1 MPSTD
6 YGNLEKIHESKR
18 TIVYRAR
25 LVADGRRVVL
35 KTLRGPYPAPELAAR
50 FRRELE
56 ATRRARGPG
65 AIEALGLDTFGDTVA
80 IVLEDFGGTSLATD
94 WTARRPSLEGQLR
107 LAARIVDALARV
119 HERDLVH
126 KDVNPSNVV
135 WNDATGEV
143 KLIDFGISATR
154 PRSNVPLTG
163 TNAIEGTLHYI
174 APEQTGRMNR
184 ALDYRADFYSL
195 GATLYELLT
204 GRTPFSGDDPI
215 ELVHAHIARVPI
227 APHELAGIPRAL
239 SDVVMRLLAKNA
251 EDRYQSAFGIRA
263 DLLECAEQL
272 AKTGRI
278 EPFPL
283 GRFDVVERLQIPQRL
298 YGRDADTKALREA
311 FDRVAAGAF
320 EVVVVT
326 GYSGIGKTSL
336 VHEIHPAITA
346 RGGHLVSG
354 KFDQLERNVPYASLI
369 QAFSQRLRQVLGES
383 DAEVARWRTRLAQAV
398 GDQGRVL
405 TDVVPELEH
414 LIGPQAPAEALPPAE
429 AENRF
434 HFAFRAFARALA
446 SVEHPLVLFLDDLQ
460 WADLPSIKLLE
471 RLAADADT
479 THLLILGAYRDNEVG
494 PAHPLQL
501 ALETIAKQRPL
512 STIVLG
518 PLTREDVRALVADAL
533 HRRAPE
539 TASLADACFA
549 KTGGNPFFVT
559 QLFESL
565 HEARILK
572 LDLEAGRW
580 RWDVAEVQA
589 YGVSDDVV
597 AFMTHKIRRLGP
609 EAQAALQLAAC
620 IGATFDLAT
629 LAVVQERTPEEAA
642 AQIAE
647 AVALGLVLPLDETSS
662 TTAETARFAFLH
674 DRVQQAAYATLD
686 DARRTELDLAIGRL
700 LLTHG
705 SPSDVDDRL
714 FEIVDHLDRGLSL
727 ITSPG
732 ERDRVADLNL
742 RAGMRAKR
750 SAAYQPALAYL
761 SAAMRLTDAASWT
774 RRYDRTLALYVEA
787 AEAAYLA
794 GDYAQ
799 LDTAIETVT
808 THARTALDRARVL
821 AVRVNAKSARNDLV
835 GALATGLEALRL
847 LGIELPERPTQVSVL
862 RELVRTKL
870 TLAGKST
877 DRLAAM
883 PAMSDETGRTAMK
896 LMLSLISAAYYAR
909 PLLLPLLAFRMV
921 TTTVKRGLA
930 PESSYGM
937 AVYGLVLCSLNELD
951 AGYAYGKLALRFAER
966 ADDRRAQNR
975 ARHVFNAHI
984 RFWKE
989 PLRRSAAEL
998 RDVFQVGVANGDLEY
1013 GAFGAFMSCTLRLLA
1028 GDDLG
1033 ELAVDAERYGAA
1045 IRAIGQETSGYTHAI
1060 TRQVIANL
1068 ASDVDEPTLLAG
1080 PAYDERRMLAAHLR
1094 AKDRTNIFVANCAK
1108 TMLGVFF
1115 GRPDRAHEAAK
1126 ANRAYMDGGA
1136 STAYVPVFVYHAAL
1150 AELGVANALPMVER
1164 QVSILRARRGLF
1176 DLRRWAKHAPPNVEH
1191 RVLLVE
1197 AELARVLGDDVSAMR
1212 AYDAA
1217 IEAARA
1223 SRATGDEALAN
1234 ELAGRFHLARGRRA
1248 VARTYLQQALWVYR
1262 RWGADGKARALER
1275 EHGDLARTGEP
1286 ASSSPLATTTS
1297 STEARSEALDLGS
1310 VIKASQALSGEI
1322 ELPRVLRRLITI
1334 AVENAGATRGLLI
1347 LDHDGAWLVDAELA
1361 APGGEPLVAQGA
1373 PLGEGTSVARSV
1385 VAYVVRT
1392 REALVLDDA
1401 SRVEPFASDPYVI
1414 ARRPKSVLC
1423 APLLNQGR
1431 LQGLLYLENA
1441 VAAGAFTAGRIEVL
1455 RMLSAQAA
1463 ISLEN
1468 AGLYTHLEK
1477 ALKAQI
1483 RLTEAHRRFVPNEFL
1498 QSLGRASIVDVE
1510 LGDCVEKEMSVLFS
1524 DIRGFTPLVEGM
1536 SPERNIRFINTY
1548 LSYMEPEILRH
1559 GGFVEGYI
1567 GDAIMALFDGSA
1579 DGAVHGGVDMLRA
1592 LARLNERRAVA
1603 GEPPMRVGIGVNT
1616 GMLTM
1621 GTIGGSTRIKC
1632 GVIGDS
1638 VNLAARVESV
1648 TKVYRVPFLV
1658 SDATVARLSPASRF
1672 CLREVDRVRVVGRE
1686 APVVLHEVYDAD
1698 PPALR
1703 EAKQI
1708 AEHDWSEALR
1718 RYHARDFRGALAAL
1732 SECARVLPE
1741 DPVVARHVERCRR
1754 YLDVDP
1760 GPAWT
1765 GVETLDEK

>member
-1 MPSTD
+1 MPSTN
-6 YGNLEKIHESKR
+6 YGNLEKIHEGKR

-25 LVADGRRVVL
+25 RTSDGRRVVL
-35 KTLRGPYPAPELAAR
+35 KTLRGPYPPPEQATR
-50 FRRELE
+50 FRRELDT
-56 ATRRARGPG
+56 TRGANGPG
-65 AIEALGLDTFGDTVA
+65 AIEVLAFDTLGDTVA
-80 IVLEDFGGTSLATD
+80 IVLEDFGGTSLATS
-94 WTARRPSLEGQLR
+94 WAARKPSLEGQLR
-107 LAARIVDALARV
+107 LAARIVDALAHV
-119 HERDLVH
+119 HERNVVH

-143 KLIDFGISATR
+143 KLIDFGISAR
-154 PRSNVPLTG
+154 RSRSNVALSG
-163 TNAIEGTLHYI
+163 TNAIEGTLSYI

-204 GRTPFSGDDPI
+204 GRTPFSATDPL
-215 ELVHAHIARVPI
+215 ELVHAHIARVPVPPHEI
-227 APHELAGIPRAL
+227 APDVPRAV
-239 SDVVMRLLAKNA
+239 SDVVMKLLAKNA
-251 EDRYQSAFGIRA
+251 EDRYQSAFGVRA
-263 DLLECAEQL
+263 DLLECADQL
-272 AKTGRI
+272 ARTGQVT
-278 EPFPL
+278 PFPL
-283 GRFDVVERLQIPQRL
+283 ARYDVVERLQIPQKL
-298 YGRDADTKALREA
+298 YGRDAETKALRGA
-311 FDRVAAGAF
+311 FDRVADGAF
-320 EVVVVT
+320 EMVVVT

-346 RGGHLVSG
+346 GGGHLVSG

-369 QAFSQRLRQVLGES
+369 QALSQLLRQVLGES
-383 DAEVARWRTRLAQAV
+383 DAEVARWRARLVEAV
-398 GDQGRVL
+398 GAQGRVL

-414 LIGPQAPAEALPPAE
+414 LIGPQPPVEALPPVE

-434 HFAFRAFARALA
+434 HFAFRAFVRALA
-446 SVEHPLVLFLDDLQ
+446 SAEHPLVLFLDDLQ

-471 RLAADADT
+471 RLAADDET
-479 THLLILGAYRDNEVG
+479 THLLILGAYRENEVSA
-494 PAHPLQL
+494 AHPLQL
-501 ALETIAKQRPL
+501 ALESIARKRAL
-512 STIVLG
+512 STIVLA
-518 PLTREDVRALVADAL
+518 PLTRDDVRSLVADAL

-559 QLFESL
+559 QLLEGL
-565 HEARILK
+565 HESRLLK

-580 RWDVAEVQA
+580 RWDVADIQT

-597 AFMTHKIRRLGP
+597 AFMAQKIRRLGP
-609 EAQAALQLAAC
+609 EAQASLQLAAC

-629 LAVVQERTPEEAA
+629 LAVVQKRTPEEAA
-642 AQIAE
+642 AGLAE
-647 AVALGLVLPLDETSS
+647 AVVHGLVLALDETSS

-674 DRVQQAAYATLD
+674 DRVQQAAYSTMD
-686 DARRTELDLAIGRL
+686 DARRAELDVEIGRL
-700 LLTHG
+700 LLAHG
-705 SPSDVDDRL
+705 SPAEVDERL
-714 FEIVDHLDRGLSL
+714 FEIVDHLDRGLPL
-727 ITSPG
+727 ITSRD

-742 RAGMRAKR
+742 RAGMRAKQ

-761 SAAMRLTDAASWT
+761 SAAMRLTDGSSWA

-787 AEAAYLA
+787 AEAAYLG
-794 GDYAQ
+794 GDYARM
-799 LDTAIETVT
+799 DTAIETVT
-808 THARTALDRARVL
+808 ANARTPLDRARVL
-821 AVRVNAKSARNDLV
+821 AVRVNAKSAKNDLV
-835 GALATGLEALRL
+835 GALTTGLEALRL
-847 LGIELPERPTQVSVL
+847 LGIELPERPNQVSVV

-877 DRLAAM
+877 DRLAAL
-883 PAMSDETGRTAMK
+883 PIMSDETGRTAMK
-896 LMLSLISAAYYAR
+896 LMLSLISAAYYAV

-937 AVYGLVLCSLNELD
+937 AVYGLVLCSLNEID

-989 PLRRSAAEL
+989 PFRLSAAEL

-1028 GDDLG
+1028 GDDLA
-1033 ELAVDAERYGAA
+1033 ELGVETERYATA
-1045 IRAIGQETSGYTHAI
+1045 IRSIGQETSGITHAI
-1060 TRQVIANL
+1060 NRQVIANL
-1068 ASDVDEPTLLAG
+1068 VGEVADPTILAG
-1080 PAYDERRMLAAHLR
+1080 PAYDAARMRPAHER
-1094 AKDRTNIFVANCAK
+1094 AKDLTNLFVSYCAE

-1115 GRPDRAHEAAK
+1115 GRPDRAHAAAQ

-1136 STAYVPVFVYHAAL
+1136 STAYVPVFVFHAAL
-1150 AELGVANALPMVER
+1150 AELGVATELSIVER
-1164 QVSILRARRGLF
+1164 QVAILRARRGLR
-1176 DLRRWAKHAPPNVEH
+1176 DLRRWAKHCPANVEH

-1197 AELARVLGDDVSAMR
+1197 AELARVLGDDTAAMN
-1212 AYDAA
+1212 AYDGAIRAA
-1217 IEAARA
+1217 QA
-1223 SRATGDEALAN
+1223 SAATGDEALAN
-1234 ELAGRFHLARGRRA
+1234 ELAGRFHLARGSRA
-1248 VARTYLQQALWVYR
+1248 VARAYLQQALWVYR
-1262 RWGADGKARALER
+1262 RWGATGKARALEA
-1275 EHGDLARTGEP
+1275 EHGELARTTDPTTAVG
-1286 ASSSPLATTTS
+1286 LTTTS
-1297 STEARSEALDLGS
+1297 TSESRSESLDLDS
-1310 VIKASQALSGEI
+1310 VMKASQAISGEI

-1347 LDHDGAWLVDAELA
+1347 LDHDGTWLVDAELA
-1361 APGGEPLVAQGA
+1361 AQGEEPIVAQGT
-1373 PLGEGTSVARSV
+1373 PLGEGTNVARSV

-1401 SRVEPFASDPYVI
+1401 SRLEPFASDPYIV
-1414 ARRPKSVLC
+1414 ARKPKSVLC

-1431 LQGLLYLENA
+1431 LQGLLYLEND

-1455 RMLSAQAA
+1455 RLLSAQAA

-1498 QSLGRASIVDVE
+1498 QNLGRASIVDVE

-1536 SPERNIRFINTY
+1536 SPELNIRFINTY

-1567 GDAIMALFDGSA
+1567 GDAIMALFDGAA
-1579 DGAVHGGVDMLRA
+1579 DGAVRAGVDMLNA
-1592 LARLNERRAVA
+1592 LAKLNESRAAA
-1603 GEPPMRVGIGVNT
+1603 GEAPVEVGIGVNT
-1616 GMLTM
+1616 GLLTM
-1621 GTIGGSTRIKC
+1621 GTIGGSARIKC

-1638 VNLAARVESV
+1638 VNLASRVETL
-1648 TKVYRVPFLV
+1648 TKVYRVPLIV
-1658 SDATVARLSPASRF
+1658 SDATVARLSHPSSF
-1672 CLREVDRVRVVGRE
+1672 CLREIDRVRVVGRA
-1686 APVVLHEVYDAD
+1686 APVRLHEVYDAD

-1703 EAKQI
+1703 DAKRL
-1708 AEHDWSEALR
+1708 AEDDWNDALS
-1718 RYHARDFRGALAAL
+1718 RYYAGDFRGAMASLT
-1732 SECARVLPE
+1732 ECESVLPG
-1741 DPVVARHVERCRR
+1741 DTVVARRLARCRR
-1754 YLDVDP
+1754 FLEVDP